1 MNQLF
6 GLSRANN
13 KKTPRLLPAN
23 HLNKDA
29 VRHFFSGVL
38 RETNANLVMIVEIL
52 VGWED
57 YPPKN
62 PNVSSIF
69 NLRTASMA
77 NLKWFI
83 NA

>member
-13 KKTPRLLPAN
+13 KKTPRLLPTN

-38 RETNANLVMIVEIL
+38 RETNPNLVMIVEIL

-57 YPPKN
+57 YPPQKIRMS
-62 PNVSSIF
+62 VQSSICEQPPW
-69 NLRTASMA
+69 LT
-77 NLKWFI
+77 
-83 NA
+83 